1 MKRKLMH
8 LKDRFV
14 GLLAVLR
21 YFLALPVLPFLK
33 KDPRYQKLWI
43 LAERGTDAR
52 DNGSHL
58 FRYIRREHPEINI
71 AYIIDPASPDAPAMA
86 ALGRVIPY
94 GSWEH
99 YLALAASQVKIST
112 HIMGFTPD
120 MLAFKELD
128 KRIPLRGVK
137 VFLQHGIIKD
147 DIPYL
152 YGDNVKLHLFVCGAK
167 REWEYVR
174 RVFGHPRE
182 TVQYLGLC
190 RYDALPVPG
199 ERTPSRELLLMPT
212 WRVYMHDGVFSPGA
226 FMETDFYKAYQG
238 LLTDPRLEAL
248 LEKWDYRL
256 VFYPH
261 HGAQKYLHTF
271 RTDLERVRIVDPA
284 KLGVQQALIRADGLI
299 TDYSSVYFD
308 FAYMMKPVL
317 YYQFDL
323 EDYRKSQYQT
333 GYFSYEEDGFGPV
346 TQDRE
351 QLLAHL
357 EEMLAA
363 GCVPGQLYRDRIGDF
378 FPVRDRDNCGRTF
391 RRIMELW
398 KEA

>member
-8 LKDRFV
+8 LKDRLV

-21 YFLALPVLPFLK
+21 YFLALMTVPFLK

-71 AYIIDPASPDAPAMA
+71 AYIIDPASPDAPAMK

-94 GSWEH
+94 GSREH

-112 HIMGFTPD
+112 HIMGFAPD

-128 KRIPLRGVK
+128 KRIPIGGVK

-147 DIPYL
+147 NIPYL
-152 YGDNVKLHLFVCGAK
+152 YGDNVKLSLFVCGAK
-167 REWEYVR
+167 REWEYIR
-174 RVFGHPRE
+174 EVFGHPEGTAR
-182 TVQYLGLC
+182 YLGLC
-190 RYDALPVPG
+190 RYDALPAPG
-199 ERTPSRELLLMPT
+199 EREHSRELLLMPT
-212 WRVYMHDGVFSPGA
+212 WRVYMHDGVFSDGA
-226 FMETDFYKAYQG
+226 FMETAFYKAYQE
-238 LLTDPRLEAL
+238 LLNDPRLEAL

-256 VFYPH
+256 LFYPH
-261 HGAQKYLHTF
+261 HGVQRYLHTF
-271 RTDLERVRIVDPA
+271 RSGLDRVEIADPG

-308 FAYMMKPVL
+308 FAYMMKPTV

-333 GYFSYEEDGFGPV
+333 GYFSYEEDGFGSV
-346 TQDRE
+346 TRERE
-351 QLLAHL
+351 QLLDRL

-363 GCVPGQLYRDRIGDF
+363 GCVPEERYRRRIEAF
-378 FPVRDRDNCGRTF
+378 FPLRDRDNCGRTF